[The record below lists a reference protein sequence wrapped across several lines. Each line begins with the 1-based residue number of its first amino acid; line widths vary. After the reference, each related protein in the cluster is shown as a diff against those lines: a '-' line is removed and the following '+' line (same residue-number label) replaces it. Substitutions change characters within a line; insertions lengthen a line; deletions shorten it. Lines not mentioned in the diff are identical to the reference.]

1 MNQLEFKGK
10 VALVTGA
17 SRGIGRAIAIELA
30 KNGAAIS
37 INYNSDIKAAKETQK
52 LVNKTGVKS
61 EVFKADVS
69 KQKDIKNLI
78 KNTEKKLGPIDL
90 LVTNAGIAM
99 LSKNPLELDYDI
111 WKKTMATNV
120 DGTLL
125 PIKEVLPGMIKRKFG
140 RIVCIS
146 SVAGLGMRPN
156 MITYGT
162 SKAAVIALVRNLA
175 AAVSP
180 HVRINSVAPG
190 LIETDMIQALD
201 KKARKTIV
209 ETTPLK
215 RIGKPKD
222 IANTVCYLLSEK
234 SDFTTGQTL
243 VTDGGRIPLPEYN
256 KGCKCFKYQIFFIIS
271 VVISS
276 ML

>member
-1 MNQLEFKGK
+1 MNQMEFKGK

-17 SRGIGRAIAIELA
+17 SRGIGRAIAIDLA
-30 KNGAAIS
+30 KNGASIA
-37 INYNSDIKAAKETQK
+37 INYHSDIKSAKETQK
-52 LVNKTGVKS
+52 LVNKAGVKS
-61 EVFKADVS
+61 EIFKADVS

-146 SVAGLGMRPN
+146 SVAGLGLRPN

-162 SKAAVIALVRNLA
+162 SKAAVIALVRNLSS
-175 AAVSP
+175 AVAP

-190 LIETDMIQALD
+190 LIETDMIQALN
-201 KKARKTIV
+201 KKSRKNIV

-215 RIGKPKD
+215 RIGKPQD

-243 VTDGGRIPLPEYN
+243 VSDGGRVPLP
-256 KGCKCFKYQIFFIIS
+256 
-271 VVISS
+271 
-276 ML
+276 

>member
-1 MNQLEFKGK
+1 MNQMEFKGK

-30 KNGAAIS
+30 KNGASIA
-37 INYNSDIKAAKETQK
+37 INYHSDIKSAKETQK

-61 EVFKADVS
+61 EIFKADVS

-146 SVAGLGMRPN
+146 SVAGLGLRPN

-162 SKAAVIALVRNLA
+162 SKAAVIALVRNLSS
-175 AAVSP
+175 AVAP

-190 LIETDMIQALD
+190 LIETDMIQALN
-201 KKARKTIV
+201 KKSRKNIV

-215 RIGKPKD
+215 RIGKPQD

-243 VTDGGRIPLPEYN
+243 VTDGGRVPLP
-256 KGCKCFKYQIFFIIS
+256 
-271 VVISS
+271 
-276 ML
+276 

>member
-37 INYNSDIKAAKETQK
+37 INYNSDIKSAKETQK

-61 EVFKADVS
+61 EIFKADVS

-99 LSKNPLELDYDI
+99 VSKKPLELDYNT

-162 SKAAVIALVRNLA
+162 SKAAVIALVRNLSSA
-175 AAVSP
+175 IAP

-201 KKARKTIV
+201 KKTRKNIV

-243 VTDGGRIPLPEYN
+243 VTDGGRIPLP
-256 KGCKCFKYQIFFIIS
+256 
-271 VVISS
+271 
-276 ML
+276 

>member
-1 MNQLEFKGK
+1 M
-10 VALVTGA
+10 
-17 SRGIGRAIAIELA
+17 
-30 KNGAAIS
+30 
-37 INYNSDIKAAKETQK
+37 
-52 LVNKTGVKS
+52 
-61 EVFKADVS
+61 
-69 KQKDIKNLI
+69 
-78 KNTEKKLGPIDL
+78 
-90 LVTNAGIAM
+90 VTNAGIAL
-99 LSKNPLELDYDI
+99 LSKNLLELDYDV

-175 AAVSP
+175 AAVAP

-190 LIETDMIQALD
+190 LIETDMIQSLD
-201 KKARKTIV
+201 KKVRKTIV
-209 ETTPLK
+209 ETTPLQ
-215 RIGKPKD
+215 RIGNPQD
-222 IANTVCYLLSEK
+222 IANTVCYLLSDK

-243 VTDGGRIPLPEYN
+243 VTDGGRVPLP
-256 KGCKCFKYQIFFIIS
+256 
-271 VVISS
+271 
-276 ML
+276 

>member
-1 MNQLEFKGK
+1 MNTNEFKGK
-10 VALVTGA
+10 VALITGA

-30 KNGAAIS
+30 KNGASIS
-37 INYNSDIKAAKETQK
+37 INYNSDIKSAKETQK

-61 EVFKADVS
+61 EIFKADVS
-69 KQKDIKNLI
+69 KQKDVKTLI

-90 LVTNAGIAM
+90 LVTNAGIAL
-99 LSKNPLELDYDI
+99 LSKNLLELDYDV

-162 SKAAVIALVRNLA
+162 SKAAVIALVRNLS
-175 AAVSP
+175 AAVAP

-190 LIETDMIQALD
+190 LIETDMIQSLD
-201 KKARKTIV
+201 KKVRKTMV
-209 ETTPLK
+209 ETTPLQ

-222 IANTVCYLLSEK
+222 IANTVCYLLSDK

-243 VTDGGRIPLPEYN
+243 VTDGGRVPLP
-256 KGCKCFKYQIFFIIS
+256 
-271 VVISS
+271 
-276 ML
+276 

>member
-1 MNQLEFKGK
+1 MNSTEFKGK
-10 VALVTGA
+10 VALITGA

-37 INYNSDIKAAKETQK
+37 INYNSDIKSAKETQK

-61 EVFKADVS
+61 EIFKADVS

-99 LSKNPLELDYDI
+99 VSKKPLELDYNT

-162 SKAAVIALVRNLA
+162 SKAAVIALVRNLSSA
-175 AAVSP
+175 IAP

-201 KKARKTIV
+201 KKTRKNIV

-234 SDFTTGQTL
+234 TDFTTGQTL
-243 VTDGGRIPLPEYN
+243 VTDGGRIPLP
-256 KGCKCFKYQIFFIIS
+256 
-271 VVISS
+271 
-276 ML
+276 

>member
-1 MNQLEFKGK
+1 MNQMEFKGK

-30 KNGAAIS
+30 KNGASIA
-37 INYNSDIKAAKETQK
+37 INYHSDIKSAKETQK

-61 EVFKADVS
+61 EIFKADVS

-146 SVAGLGMRPN
+146 SVAGLGLRPN

-162 SKAAVIALVRNLA
+162 SKAAVIALVRNLSSA
-175 AAVSP
+175 IAP
-180 HVRINSVAPG
+180 HIRINSVAPG

-201 KKARKTIV
+201 KKSRKNIV

-215 RIGKPKD
+215 RIGKPQD

-243 VTDGGRIPLPEYN
+243 VTDGGRVPLP
-256 KGCKCFKYQIFFIIS
+256 
-271 VVISS
+271 
-276 ML
+276 

>member
-37 INYNSDIKAAKETQK
+37 INYNSDIKSAKETQK

-61 EVFKADVS
+61 EIFKADVS

-90 LVTNAGIAM
+90 LVTNAGIAIV
-99 LSKNPLELDYDI
+99 SKNPLELDYDT

-162 SKAAVIALVRNLA
+162 SKAAVIALVRNLSSA
-175 AAVSP
+175 IAP

-201 KKARKTIV
+201 KKTRKNIV

-243 VTDGGRIPLPEYN
+243 VTDGGRIPLP
-256 KGCKCFKYQIFFIIS
+256 
-271 VVISS
+271 
-276 ML
+276 

>member
-1 MNQLEFKGK
+1 MNSTEFKGK
-10 VALVTGA
+10 VALITGA

-37 INYNSDIKAAKETQK
+37 INYNSDIKSAKETQK

-61 EVFKADVS
+61 EIFKADVS

-99 LSKNPLELDYDI
+99 VSKNPLELDYDT

-162 SKAAVIALVRNLA
+162 SKAAVIALVRNLSSA
-175 AAVSP
+175 IAP

-201 KKARKTIV
+201 KKTRKNIV

-243 VTDGGRIPLPEYN
+243 VTDGGRIPLP
-256 KGCKCFKYQIFFIIS
+256 
-271 VVISS
+271 
-276 ML
+276 

>member
-1 MNQLEFKGK
+1 MNTNEFKGK
-10 VALVTGA
+10 VALITGA

-30 KNGAAIS
+30 KNGASIS
-37 INYNSDIKAAKETQK
+37 INYNSDIKSAKETQK

-61 EVFKADVS
+61 EIFKADVS
-69 KQKDIKNLI
+69 KQKDVKTLI

-90 LVTNAGIAM
+90 LVTNAGIAL
-99 LSKNPLELDYDI
+99 LSKSLLELDYDV

-146 SVAGLGMRPN
+146 SIAGLGMRPN

-162 SKAAVIALVRNLA
+162 SKAAVIALVRNLS
-175 AAVSP
+175 AAVAP

-190 LIETDMIQALD
+190 LIETDMIQSLD
-201 KKARKTIV
+201 KKVRKTMV
-209 ETTPLK
+209 ETTPLQ
-215 RIGKPKD
+215 RIGNPQD
-222 IANTVCYLLSEK
+222 IANTVCYLLSDK

-243 VTDGGRIPLPEYN
+243 VTDGGRVPLP
-256 KGCKCFKYQIFFIIS
+256 
-271 VVISS
+271 
-276 ML
+276 